1 MEYLLWRGHGDVKKS
16 GLAGYRER
24 RHLSTD
30 LKEGKGQ
37 GERERF
43 TQLNAEFH
51 RTARRDKKGV

>member
-1 MEYLLWRGHGDVKKS
+1 MLWRGHGDVKKS
-16 GLAGYRER
+16 GLAGYRVR

-30 LKEGKGQ
+30 LKEVKGQ